1 MKQLSFRAKIMI
13 VFITIGILQG
23 GIMGYFAYSHA
34 RSLIFNNKKNEMENM
49 LEKINISVTDKVS
62 YMTQL
67 GQSTATSQIVRNN
80 IHSGEDYLQVG
91 RSKRNIAEYFSSL
104 VLSFEPLNNIMII
117 DRSNILYSTYDY
129 YRLQDFDLVSS
140 KYYEAASEHGGQ
152 PVWLGLQDNL
162 LFYMEGITGP
172 EKVLTM
178 VEPIT
183 DFYNQEV
190 IAVLIMDLN
199 PDTFLDIL
207 HTENASFPH
216 QMTFM
221 LDQNQRLIAGDEKT
235 VSQVIDAVCAME
247 NRGGE
252 SKELMVGQER
262 MALSVIENEATGW
275 KIYTM
280 VPYSDISAQVQSLNH
295 SILLSI
301 ILCNLLILVCLLVVS
316 LAITAPVKKLIEA
329 MREVQQGNFDYRIDN
344 KRSDEMGRLM
354 ETFNY
359 MVFKI
364 DMLIKEVYQEKLA
377 QKNAELEALQSQ
389 INPHFLYNTLDTINW
404 MLLEKKEYEI
414 SGIVVSL
421 GEMMKYAISRSSR
434 TVALREEIH
443 HVSNY
448 LLIQKERMEDKLEYE
463 IDIPH
468 QYESVQVP
476 RLILQPLVE
485 NAIIHGIETGGK
497 VSIRVYE
504 REEDGG
510 CWLEVSD
517 NGAGM
522 DEEHLK
528 RLRDGTTEMRMD
540 HRSIGVENVNKRIRL
555 YYGEEF
561 GLTIESRLGEGTVI
575 RFCIPGIHREGM
587 T

>member
-1 MKQLSFRAKIMI
+1 MI

-140 KYYEAASEHGGQ
+140 KYYEAVSEHGGQ

-344 KRSDEMGRLM
+344 KRSDEMGLLM

-434 TVALREEIH
+434 TVALREEIR

-522 DEEHLK
+522 DEEQLK

-561 GLTIESRLGEGTVI
+561 GLMIESRLGEGTVI
-575 RFCIPGIHREGM
+575 RFCIPGNS
-587 T
+587 

>member
-1 MKQLSFRAKIMI
+1 
-13 VFITIGILQG
+13 
-23 GIMGYFAYSHA
+23 MGYFAYSHA

-434 TVALREEIH
+434 TVALREEIR

-522 DEEHLK
+522 DEEQLK

-540 HRSIGVENVNKRIRL
+540 HRSIGVEKVNKRIRL

-575 RFCIPGIHREGM
+575 RFCIPGNS
-587 T
+587 

>member
-13 VFITIGILQG
+13 VVITIGILQG

-275 KIYTM
+275 KIYTL

-434 TVALREEIH
+434 TVALREEIR

-522 DEEHLK
+522 DEEQLK

-561 GLTIESRLGEGTVI
+561 GLMIESRLGEGLVI
-575 RFCIPGIHREGM
+575 RLCIPGIS
-587 T
+587 

>member
-1 MKQLSFRAKIMI
+1 MIEKIWSQGGQGVKQLSFRA
-13 VFITIGILQG
+13 
-23 GIMGYFAYSHA
+23 
-34 RSLIFNNKKNEMENM
+34 RSFIFNNKKNE
-49 LEKINISVTDKVS
+49 KVS

-434 TVALREEIH
+434 TVALREEIR

-504 REEDGG
+504 RVEDGG

-522 DEEHLK
+522 DEEQLK

-575 RFCIPGIHREGM
+575 RFCIPGNS
-587 T
+587 

>member
-1 MKQLSFRAKIMI
+1 
-13 VFITIGILQG
+13 
-23 GIMGYFAYSHA
+23 
-34 RSLIFNNKKNEMENM
+34 
-49 LEKINISVTDKVS
+49 
-62 YMTQL
+62 
-67 GQSTATSQIVRNN
+67 
-80 IHSGEDYLQVG
+80 
-91 RSKRNIAEYFSSL
+91 
-104 VLSFEPLNNIMII
+104 MII

-275 KIYTM
+275 KIYTL

-434 TVALREEIH
+434 TVALREEIR

-522 DEEHLK
+522 DEEQLK

-575 RFCIPGIHREGM
+575 RFCIPGNS
-587 T
+587 

>member
-1 MKQLSFRAKIMI
+1 MI

-434 TVALREEIH
+434 TVALREEIR

-504 REEDGG
+504 RVEDGG

-522 DEEHLK
+522 DEEQLK

-561 GLTIESRLGEGTVI
+561 GLMIESRLGEGTVI
-575 RFCIPGIHREGM
+575 RFCIPGNS
-587 T
+587 

>member
-1 MKQLSFRAKIMI
+1 MI

-434 TVALREEIH
+434 TVALREEIR

-522 DEEHLK
+522 DEEQLK

>member
-1 MKQLSFRAKIMI
+1 MI

-117 DRSNILYSTYDY
+117 DRFNILYSTYDY

-434 TVALREEIH
+434 TVALREEIR

-522 DEEHLK
+522 DEEQLK

-561 GLTIESRLGEGTVI
+561 GLMIESRLGEGTVI
-575 RFCIPGIHREGM
+575 RFCIPGNS
-587 T
+587 

>member
-1 MKQLSFRAKIMI
+1 MI

-344 KRSDEMGRLM
+344 KRSDEMGLLM

-434 TVALREEIH
+434 TVALREEIR

-522 DEEHLK
+522 DEEQLK

-561 GLTIESRLGEGTVI
+561 GLMIESRLGEGTVI
-575 RFCIPGIHREGM
+575 RFCIPGNS
-587 T
+587 

>member
-140 KYYEAASEHGGQ
+140 KYYEAASEHGGK

-162 LFYMEGITGP
+162 LFFMEGITGP

-221 LDQNQRLIAGDEKT
+221 LDQNQKLIAGDEKT
-235 VSQVIDAVCAME
+235 VSQAVDAVRAME
-247 NRGGE
+247 GRGGE
-252 SKELMVGQER
+252 AEELMVGQEP
-262 MALSVIENEATGW
+262 MALSAIENEATGW
-275 KIYTM
+275 RIYTM

-301 ILCNLLILVCLLVVS
+301 ILCNLLILVCLLAVS

-434 TVALREEIH
+434 TVALREEIR

-463 IDIPH
+463 IDIPDR
-468 QYESVQVP
+468 YESVQVP

-497 VSIRVYE
+497 VRIRAYE
-504 REEDGG
+504 CETDGG

-522 DEEHLK
+522 EEEQLK
-528 RLRDGTTEMRMD
+528 RLRDGTTEPRMD
-540 HRSIGVENVNKRIRL
+540 HRSIGVQNVNKRIKL
-555 YYGEEF
+555 YYGEEC
-561 GLTIESRLGEGTVI
+561 GLNIESRLGEGTVI
-575 RFCIPGIHREGM
+575 RFCIPGDS
-587 T
+587 

>member
-1 MKQLSFRAKIMI
+1 
-13 VFITIGILQG
+13 
-23 GIMGYFAYSHA
+23 
-34 RSLIFNNKKNEMENM
+34 
-49 LEKINISVTDKVS
+49 
-62 YMTQL
+62 
-67 GQSTATSQIVRNN
+67 
-80 IHSGEDYLQVG
+80 
-91 RSKRNIAEYFSSL
+91 
-104 VLSFEPLNNIMII
+104 
-117 DRSNILYSTYDY
+117 
-129 YRLQDFDLVSS
+129 
-140 KYYEAASEHGGQ
+140 
-152 PVWLGLQDNL
+152 
-162 LFYMEGITGP
+162 
-172 EKVLTM
+172 M

-389 INPHFLYNTLDTINW
+389 INPHFCI
-404 MLLEKKEYEI
+404 
-414 SGIVVSL
+414 
-421 GEMMKYAISRSSR
+421 
-434 TVALREEIH
+434 
-443 HVSNY
+443 
-448 LLIQKERMEDKLEYE
+448 
-463 IDIPH
+463 IPWI
-468 QYESVQVP
+468 P
-476 RLILQPLVE
+476 
-485 NAIIHGIETGGK
+485 
-497 VSIRVYE
+497 
-504 REEDGG
+504 
-510 CWLEVSD
+510 
-517 NGAGM
+517 
-522 DEEHLK
+522 
-528 RLRDGTTEMRMD
+528 
-540 HRSIGVENVNKRIRL
+540 SIGCCWKKRN
-555 YYGEEF
+555 
-561 GLTIESRLGEGTVI
+561 
-575 RFCIPGIHREGM
+575 M
-587 T
+587 K

>member
-1 MKQLSFRAKIMI
+1 
-13 VFITIGILQG
+13 
-23 GIMGYFAYSHA
+23 MGYFAYSHA

-183 DFYNQEV
+183 DFYNQEM

-344 KRSDEMGRLM
+344 KRSDEMGLLM

-434 TVALREEIH
+434 TVALREEIR

-522 DEEHLK
+522 DEEQLK

-561 GLTIESRLGEGTVI
+561 GLMIESRLGEGTVI
-575 RFCIPGIHREGM
+575 RFCIPGNS
-587 T
+587 

>member
-1 MKQLSFRAKIMI
+1 MKQLSFRA
-13 VFITIGILQG
+13 
-23 GIMGYFAYSHA
+23 
-34 RSLIFNNKKNEMENM
+34 RSFIFNNKKN
-49 LEKINISVTDKVS
+49 DKFS
-62 YMTQL
+62 YMSQV
-67 GQSTATSQIVRNN
+67 GQSNATSQIVRNN

-434 TVALREEIH
+434 TVALREEIR

-504 REEDGG
+504 RVEDGG

-522 DEEHLK
+522 DEEQLK

-561 GLTIESRLGEGTVI
+561 GLMIESRLGEGTVI
-575 RFCIPGIHREGM
+575 RFCIPGNS
-587 T
+587 

>member
-13 VFITIGILQG
+13 GFITIGILQG

-140 KYYEAASEHGGQ
+140 KYYEAAKEHGGQ

-344 KRSDEMGRLM
+344 KRSDEMGLLM

-434 TVALREEIH
+434 TVALREEIR

-522 DEEHLK
+522 DEEQLK

-575 RFCIPGIHREGM
+575 RFCIPGNS
-587 T
+587 

>member
-404 MLLEKKEYEI
+404 MLLEKKEYKKLLGMGDMLFMPVGASKPVRIQGTYVRDEEI
-414 SGIVVSL
+414 SDVLNFIKKHSSADYSE
-421 GEMMKYAISRSSR
+421 EM
-434 TVALREEIH
+434 
-443 HVSNY
+443 
-448 LLIQKERMEDKLEYE
+448 IQEMDKRA
-463 IDIPH
+463 
-468 QYESVQVP
+468 VP
-476 RLILQPLVE
+476 E
-485 NAIIHGIETGGK
+485 K
-497 VSIRVYE
+497 
-504 REEDGG
+504 
-510 CWLEVSD
+510 
-517 NGAGM
+517 GAGDSGDEDDSQDPMLKTAVEVVIDAGQASTSLLQRRCKLGYARAARIM
-522 DEEHLK
+522 DEMEQLHIIGPYEGSKPRQVLIT
-528 RLRDGTTEMRMD
+528 RQQWIEMTMQQASD
-540 HRSIGVENVNKRIRL
+540 STPEV
-555 YYGEEF
+555 
-561 GLTIESRLGEGTVI
+561 
-575 RFCIPGIHREGM
+575 
-587 T
+587 

>member
-1 MKQLSFRAKIMI
+1 
-13 VFITIGILQG
+13 
-23 GIMGYFAYSHA
+23 
-34 RSLIFNNKKNEMENM
+34 MENM

-434 TVALREEIH
+434 TVALREEIR

-522 DEEHLK
+522 DEEQLK

-575 RFCIPGIHREGM
+575 RFCIPGNS
-587 T
+587 

>member
-23 GIMGYFAYSHA
+23 GSMGYFAYSHA

-183 DFYNQEV
+183 NFYNQEV

-434 TVALREEIH
+434 TVALREEIR

-522 DEEHLK
+522 DEEQLK

-575 RFCIPGIHREGM
+575 RFCIPGNS
-587 T
+587 

>member
-1 MKQLSFRAKIMI
+1 
-13 VFITIGILQG
+13 
-23 GIMGYFAYSHA
+23 MGYFAYSHA

-275 KIYTM
+275 KIYTL

-434 TVALREEIH
+434 TVALREEIR

-522 DEEHLK
+522 DEEQLK

-575 RFCIPGIHREGM
+575 RFCIPGNS
-587 T
+587 

>member
-1 MKQLSFRAKIMI
+1 MKQI

-117 DRSNILYSTYDY
+117 DRFNILYSTYDY

-434 TVALREEIH
+434 TVALREEIR

-522 DEEHLK
+522 DEEQLK

-561 GLTIESRLGEGTVI
+561 GLMIESRLGEGTVI
-575 RFCIPGIHREGM
+575 RFCIPGNS
-587 T
+587 

>member
-1 MKQLSFRAKIMI
+1 
-13 VFITIGILQG
+13 
-23 GIMGYFAYSHA
+23 
-34 RSLIFNNKKNEMENM
+34 MENM
-49 LEKINISVTDKVS
+49 LEKINISVTDKFS

-280 VPYSDISAQVQSLNH
+280 VPYSDISAQVQILNH

-344 KRSDEMGRLM
+344 KRSDEMGLLM

-434 TVALREEIH
+434 TVALREEIR

-522 DEEHLK
+522 DEEQLK

-561 GLTIESRLGEGTVI
+561 GLMIESRLGEGTVI
-575 RFCIPGIHREGM
+575 RFCIPGNS
-587 T
+587 

>member
-1 MKQLSFRAKIMI
+1 M
-13 VFITIGILQG
+13 
-23 GIMGYFAYSHA
+23 
-34 RSLIFNNKKNEMENM
+34 
-49 LEKINISVTDKVS
+49 
-62 YMTQL
+62 
-67 GQSTATSQIVRNN
+67 
-80 IHSGEDYLQVG
+80 
-91 RSKRNIAEYFSSL
+91 
-104 VLSFEPLNNIMII
+104 
-117 DRSNILYSTYDY
+117 
-129 YRLQDFDLVSS
+129 
-140 KYYEAASEHGGQ
+140 
-152 PVWLGLQDNL
+152 
-162 LFYMEGITGP
+162 
-172 EKVLTM
+172 
-178 VEPIT
+178 
-183 DFYNQEV
+183 
-190 IAVLIMDLN
+190 
-199 PDTFLDIL
+199 
-207 HTENASFPH
+207 
-216 QMTFM
+216 
-221 LDQNQRLIAGDEKT
+221 
-235 VSQVIDAVCAME
+235 
-247 NRGGE
+247 
-252 SKELMVGQER
+252 
-262 MALSVIENEATGW
+262 
-275 KIYTM
+275 
-280 VPYSDISAQVQSLNH
+280 QSLNH

-434 TVALREEIH
+434 TVALREEIR

-485 NAIIHGIETGGK
+485 NALSMELK
-497 VSIRVYE
+497 QEE
-504 REEDGG
+504 R
-510 CWLEVSD
+510 
-517 NGAGM
+517 
-522 DEEHLK
+522 
-528 RLRDGTTEMRMD
+528 
-540 HRSIGVENVNKRIRL
+540 
-555 YYGEEF
+555 
-561 GLTIESRLGEGTVI
+561 
-575 RFCIPGIHREGM
+575 
-587 T
+587 

>member
-1 MKQLSFRAKIMI
+1 MI

-434 TVALREEIH
+434 TVALREEIR

-522 DEEHLK
+522 DEEQLK

-575 RFCIPGIHREGM
+575 RFCIPGNS
-587 T
+587 

>member
-1 MKQLSFRAKIMI
+1 MI

-377 QKNAELEALQSQ
+377 QKNTELEALQSQ

-434 TVALREEIH
+434 TVALREEIR

-504 REEDGG
+504 RVEDGG

-522 DEEHLK
+522 DEEQLK

-561 GLTIESRLGEGTVI
+561 GLMIESRLGEGTVI
-575 RFCIPGIHREGM
+575 RFCIPGNS
-587 T
+587 

>member
-1 MKQLSFRAKIMI
+1 MIEKIWSQGGQGVKQLSFRAKIMI

-344 KRSDEMGRLM
+344 KRARMKWAVSWRHS
-354 ETFNY
+354 TTWFS
-359 MVFKI
+359 
-364 DMLIKEVYQEKLA
+364 KLTC
-377 QKNAELEALQSQ
+377 L
-389 INPHFLYNTLDTINW
+389 
-404 MLLEKKEYEI
+404 
-414 SGIVVSL
+414 
-421 GEMMKYAISRSSR
+421 
-434 TVALREEIH
+434 
-443 HVSNY
+443 
-448 LLIQKERMEDKLEYE
+448 
-463 IDIPH
+463 
-468 QYESVQVP
+468 
-476 RLILQPLVE
+476 
-485 NAIIHGIETGGK
+485 
-497 VSIRVYE
+497 
-504 REEDGG
+504 
-510 CWLEVSD
+510 
-517 NGAGM
+517 
-522 DEEHLK
+522 
-528 RLRDGTTEMRMD
+528 
-540 HRSIGVENVNKRIRL
+540 
-555 YYGEEF
+555 
-561 GLTIESRLGEGTVI
+561 
-575 RFCIPGIHREGM
+575 
-587 T
+587 